1 MQLISNV
8 LADKLQEIL
17 DLQAEIKSHED
28 KYTLLLKANKPLEIL
43 QEIRIKIK
51 YLKVELEA
59 KEGYAMTLFH
69 K

>member
-8 LADKLQEIL
+8 LADKLQELL
-17 DLQAEIKSHED
+17 DLQAEIKSQED
-28 KYTLLLKANKPLEIL
+28 KYTILLKADEPFETLKEVRL
-43 QEIRIKIK
+43 KIK

>member
-1 MQLISNV
+1 MQLISDV
-8 LADKLQEIL
+8 LADKLQELL
-17 DLQAEIKSHED
+17 DLQTEIKSQED
-28 KYTLLLKANKPLEIL
+28 RYTILLEADEPFETLK
-43 QEIRIKIK
+43 EIRLKIK